1 VPHSRTALDYLVAHE
16 VAHLVHMNH
25 SVRFWAQARALCD
38 GPMELP
44 QVWLKRNGEAL
55 LQYGG

>member
-1 VPHSRTALDYLVAHE
+1 VAHE

-25 SVRFWAQARALCD
+25 SARFWAQARALCD
-38 GPMELP
+38 GPMETP
-44 QVWLKRNGEAL
+44 QVWLKKNGETL